1 MKQIYNIVNFGAIAG
16 SNESQTSKIQAAIDE
31 AFKAGGGE
39 VVVPKGVFKTGTIR
53 LRSNITFRMLSG
65 AVLEGSTNL
74 EDYTH
79 FLEDMVEP
87 INPNEEFD
95 EDYDRKGVNKLDRD
109 REVGAFVRHRWYDA
123 IIKVYRAENVKII
136 GEKESMIYGNDLYNP
151 DGEEGYRGPH
161 AIQMTYCKNLEFCG
175 YTIKDSAN
183 WAHTLFKCENI
194 FAHNLTVLGGHDGFH
209 TRVCRNVLIEDCE
222 FRTGD
227 DCIAGFA
234 NENVVVRNCYLD
246 CACSAFRFG
255 GTDIFIDNCRT
266 HAPSTYGFRGSLSK
280 EEKALSAPTNETH
293 RHTQHTPFLYFC
305 DYPVNIKK
313 PQGNIV
319 IQNCIFEQPN
329 SFFRLRFGQMWCVN
343 RSLVDITFKNCKCT
357 GVSLPIDLYCD
368 ENEPC
373 TLRLEDVEISA
384 REGFED
390 KPFMH
395 ADHFKQIYFDNVT
408 VTGFTD
414 PTILSKTEGEVIMK
428 NSTPIKFKLT
438 DVLHDQYV

>member
-1 MKQIYNIVNFGAIAG
+1 MRKLYNIIDFGAVAN
-16 SNESQTSKIQAAIDE
+16 SEETQTSKIQAAIDA
-31 AFKAGGGE
+31 AFEDGGGE
-39 VVVPKGVFKTGTIR
+39 VVIPKGVFKTGTIR
-53 LRSNITFRMLSG
+53 LRSNITFHMLSG
-65 AVLEGSTNL
+65 AVLDGSTNL
-74 EDYTH
+74 GDYTH
-79 FLEDMVEP
+79 FLDDKIEP
-87 INPNEEFD
+87 INPDEEFD
-95 EDYDRKGVNKLDRD
+95 EDYATGN
-109 REVGAFVRHRWYDA
+109 FVRNRWFDA

-136 GEKESMIYGNDLYNP
+136 GEKDSIICGNDLYNP
-151 DGEEGYRGPH
+151 NGEEGYRGPH

-175 YTIKDSAN
+175 YTVKDSAN
-183 WAHTLFKCENI
+183 WAHTIFKCENI
-194 FAHNLTVLGGHDGFH
+194 FAHDITVLGGHDGFH

-227 DCIAGFA
+227 DCIAGIA

-255 GTDIFIDNCRT
+255 GTDILIDNCRT

-280 EEKALSAPTNETH
+280 EEKAQSAPTNETH

-305 DYPVNIKK
+305 DDPVNIKK

-319 IQNCIFEQPN
+319 IQNCVFEQPN

-343 RSLVDITFKNCKCT
+343 RSLVDITFRNCKCI

-373 TLRLEDVEISA
+373 TLRLENVEISA

-395 ADHFKQIYFDNVT
+395 ADNFKQIYFDNVT

-414 PTILSKTEGEVIMK
+414 PTILSKTEGEVIIK

-438 DVLHDQYV
+438 DVLHDKYV

>member
-1 MKQIYNIVNFGAIAG
+1 MKQIYNIVDFGAVAG
-16 SNESQTSKIQAAIDE
+16 SDELQTSKIQSAVDAA
-31 AFKAGGGE
+31 FLAGGGE
-39 VVVPKGVFKTGTIR
+39 VVVPAGVFKTATIR

-65 AVLEGSTNL
+65 AVLDGSTNPD
-74 EDYTH
+74 DYTH
-79 FLEDMVEP
+79 FLDDKLEP
-87 INPNEEFD
+87 IDPSQEID
-95 EDYDRKGVNKLDRD
+95 EDYGN
-109 REVGAFVRHRWYDA
+109 GHFVLSHWYDA
-123 IIKVYRAENVKII
+123 IIKVYKAQNVKIL
-136 GEKESMIYGNDLYNP
+136 GEKDSVINGNNTYNP
-151 DGEEGYRGPH
+151 NGEEGYRGPH
-161 AIQMTYCKNLEFCG
+161 AIQMTYCKNLEFGG

-183 WAHTLFKCENI
+183 WAHTINKCENI
-194 FAHNLTVLGGHDGFH
+194 FAHDLTVLGGHDGFH
-209 TRVCRNVLIEDCE
+209 TRICRNVLIENCE

-246 CACSAFRFG
+246 CACSALRFG
-255 GTDIFIDNCRT
+255 GTDILVDNCRT

-280 EEKALSAPTNETH
+280 EEKAASAPTNETH

-305 DYPVNIKK
+305 DYPAKVTK

-319 IQNCIFEQPN
+319 VQNCVFEQPN
-329 SFFRLRFGQMWCVN
+329 SFFRLRWGQQWCHN

-395 ADHFKQIYFDNVT
+395 ADKFKQIYFENVT

-414 PTILSKTEGEVIMK
+414 PKILSKSEGEVVMK
-428 NSTPIKFKLT
+428 NSTPIKFELT
-438 DVLHDQYV
+438 DVLKDKYV

>member
-1 MKQIYNIVNFGAIAG
+1 MKQIYNVVDYGAVAG
-16 SNESQTSKIQAAIDE
+16 SQELQTAKIQAAIDA
-31 AFKAGGGE
+31 AFLAGGGE
-39 VVVPKGVFKTGTIR
+39 VVVPAGVFKTATIR

-65 AVLEGSTNL
+65 AVLDGSTNPD
-74 EDYTH
+74 DYTH
-79 FLEDMVEP
+79 FLDDKLEP
-87 INPNEEFD
+87 INPDEEID
-95 EDYDRKGVNKLDRD
+95 EDYGK
-109 REVGAFVRHRWYDA
+109 AHFVLKHWYDA
-123 IIKVYRAENVKII
+123 IIKVYKAKNVKIL
-136 GEKESMIYGNDLYNP
+136 GEKDSVINGNNVYNP
-151 DGEEGYRGPH
+151 NGEESYRGPH
-161 AIQMTYCKNLEFCG
+161 AIQMTYCKNIEFGG
-175 YTIKDSAN
+175 YTIKDSGN
-183 WAHTLFKCENI
+183 WAHTIYKCDNI
-194 FAHNLTVLGGHDGFH
+194 FAHDLTVLGGHDGFH
-209 TRVCRNVLIEDCE
+209 TRICKNVLIENCE

-234 NENVVVRNCYLD
+234 NENVVIRNCYLD
-246 CACSAFRFG
+246 CACSALRFG
-255 GTDIFIDNCRT
+255 GTDILVDNCRT

-280 EEKALSAPTNETH
+280 EDKASSAPTNETH

-305 DYPVNIKK
+305 DYPAKITK

-319 IQNCIFEQPN
+319 IQNCVFEQPN
-329 SFFRLRFGQMWCVN
+329 SFFRLRWGRQWCQN

-395 ADHFKQIYFDNVT
+395 ADKFKQIYFENVT

-414 PTILSKTEGEVIMK
+414 PKILSKSEGEVIIK
-428 NSTPIKFKLT
+428 NSTPIKFELT
-438 DVLHDQYV
+438 DVLHDKYV

>member
-1 MKQIYNIVNFGAIAG
+1 MKQIYNIVDFGAVPG
-16 SNESQTSKIQAAIDE
+16 SNELQTFRIQAAIDA

-39 VVVPKGVFKTGTIR
+39 VVVPKGVFKTGTIK

-65 AVLEGSTNL
+65 AVLDGSKNL
-74 EDYTH
+74 DDYTH
-79 FLEDMVEP
+79 FLDDEVEP
-87 INPNEEFD
+87 INPDEELS
-95 EDYDRKGVNKLDRD
+95 EDFAAPCKHLDDDHKR
-109 REVGAFVRHRWYDA
+109 GASVRHRWYDA
-123 IIKVYRAENVKII
+123 IIKVFRAENVKIL
-136 GEKESMIYGNDLYNP
+136 GEKDSIICGNNLYNP
-151 DGEEGYRGPH
+151 NGESGYRGPH
-161 AIQMTYCKNLEFCG
+161 AIQMTYCKNLEFGG
-175 YTIKDSAN
+175 YTVKDSAN

-194 FAHNLTVLGGHDGFH
+194 FAHDLTVLGGHDGFH
-209 TRVCRNVLIEDCE
+209 TRVCCNVLIEDCD

-234 NENVVVRNCYLD
+234 NENVVIRNCYLD
-246 CACSAFRFG
+246 CACSALRFG
-255 GTDIFIDNCRT
+255 GTDILVDHCRT
-266 HAPSTYGFRGSLSK
+266 HAPSTYGFRGSLSQ
-280 EEKALSAPTNETH
+280 EDKAASAPTNETH

-305 DYPVNIKK
+305 DDSVEIEK

-319 IQNCIFEQPN
+319 IQNCVFEQPN
-329 SFFRLRFGQMWCVN
+329 SFFRLRWGQMWCKN

-368 ENEPC
+368 KNEPC

-395 ADHFKQIYFDNVT
+395 ADGFKQIYFDNVT
-408 VTGFTD
+408 VTGFTE

-428 NSTPIKFKLT
+428 NSTPIQFQLT

>member
-1 MKQIYNIVNFGAIAG
+1 MKQFYNIVDYGAVAG
-16 SNESQTSKIQAAIDE
+16 VAELQTAKIQAAVDA
-31 AFKAGGGE
+31 AFLAGGGE
-39 VVVPKGVFKTGTIR
+39 VVVPAGTFKTATIR
-53 LRSNITFRMLSG
+53 LRSNITLHLLSG
-65 AVLEGSTNL
+65 AVLDGSTDPD
-74 EDYTH
+74 DYTH
-79 FLEDMVEP
+79 FLDDTLEP
-87 INPNEEFD
+87 IDPAKEVD
-95 EDYDRKGVNKLDRD
+95 EDYETGTFLKPWFN
-109 REVGAFVRHRWYDA
+109 A

-136 GEKESMIYGNDLYNP
+136 GEKDSVICGNNTYNP
-151 DGEEGYRGPH
+151 NGEEGYRGPH
-161 AIQMTYCKNLEFCG
+161 AIQMTYCKNLEFGG
-175 YTIKDSAN
+175 YTVKDSAN
-183 WAHTLFKCENI
+183 WAHTIMKCSNI
-194 FAHNLTVLGGHDGFH
+194 FAHDLTVLGGHDGFH
-209 TRVCRNVLIEDCE
+209 VRVCKNVLIENCE
-222 FRTGD
+222 FYTGD

-246 CACSAFRFG
+246 CACSAMRFG
-255 GTDIFIDNCRT
+255 GTDILVDNCRT

-280 EEKALSAPTNETH
+280 EDKAAMAPTNETH

-305 DYPVNIKK
+305 DFPAKVTK

-319 IQNCIFEQPN
+319 IQNCTFEQPN
-329 SFFRLRFGQMWCVN
+329 SFFRLRWGQQWCKN

-395 ADHFKQIYFDNVT
+395 ADHFKQIYFENVT

-428 NSTPIKFKLT
+428 NSTPIKFQLT
-438 DVLHDQYV
+438 DVLHDKYV

>member
-1 MKQIYNIVNFGAIAG
+1 MKQLYNIVDFGAVAG
-16 SNESQTSKIQAAIDE
+16 SDELQTACIQAAIDA
-31 AFKAGGGE
+31 AFAAGGGE
-39 VVVPKGVFKTGTIR
+39 VVVPAGVFKTATIR
-53 LRSNITFRMLSG
+53 LRSNITFHMLSD
-65 AVLEGSTNL
+65 AVLDGSKDPA
-74 EDYTH
+74 DYRH
-79 FLEDMVEP
+79 FLEDTVEP
-87 INPNEEFD
+87 INPDEEWD
-95 EDYDRKGVNKLDRD
+95 EDFDRGDVKLLGRD
-109 REVGAFVRHRWYDA
+109 REVGAFAKHFWYDA
-123 IIKVYRAENVKII
+123 IIKVYKATNVKILGDKDAVI
-136 GEKESMIYGNDLYNP
+136 CGNNVYNP
-151 DGEEGYRGPH
+151 EGEEGYRGPH
-161 AIQMTYCKNLEFCG
+161 AIQMTYCKNLEFGG
-175 YTIKDSAN
+175 YTVKDSGN

-194 FAHNLTVLGGHDGFH
+194 YAHDLTVLGGHDGFH
-209 TRVCRNVLIEDCE
+209 TRVGRNVLIENCE

-255 GTDIFIDNCRT
+255 GTDILIDNCRT
-266 HAPSTYGFRGSLSK
+266 HAPSTYGFRGSLSP
-280 EEKALSAPTNETH
+280 EDRAASAPTNETH
-293 RHTQHTPFLYFC
+293 RHTQHTPFLYHC
-305 DYPVNIKK
+305 DFPVNIKK

-319 IQNCIFEQPN
+319 IQNCVFEQPN
-329 SFFRLRFGQMWCVN
+329 SFFRLRFGEHWCVN

-384 REGFED
+384 REGCED

-395 ADHFKQIYFDNVT
+395 ANHFKQIYFDNVT

-414 PTILSKTEGEVIMK
+414 PTILSKTEGELVMK

-438 DVLHDQYV
+438 DVLHDRYV